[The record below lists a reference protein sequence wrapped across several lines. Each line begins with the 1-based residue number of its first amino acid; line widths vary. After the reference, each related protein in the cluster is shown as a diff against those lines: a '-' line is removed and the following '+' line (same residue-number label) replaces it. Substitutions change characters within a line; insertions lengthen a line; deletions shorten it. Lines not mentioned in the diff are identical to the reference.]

1 MTAPS
6 QPKAAEV
13 DQRKPTESTSDQ
25 LHLQVNEL
33 TNANL
38 DLRSRLKEQSA
49 EIQTLREELEQLR
62 KQIKPRSPTKPST
75 KSSPSSSTP

>member
-1 MTAPS
+1 M
-6 QPKAAEV
+6 AET
-13 DQRKPTESTSDQ
+13 DQRKTTESTSDQ